1 MGTSLP
7 AARVAVNGGRHY
19 GQPSAIHA
27 VGAGSW
33 GVPWRPGRVMISAE
47 PAVRSRRP
55 PERVREIVAQVG
67 RSSGGKSA
75 AGTDWLWGRSSQIV
89 RQSVSVVRCD
99 PHAPT
104 PLAQWSWNF

>member
-1 MGTSLP
+1 MGTSWP

-33 GVPWRPGRVMISAE
+33 GVPWQPGPV
-47 PAVRSRRP
+47 
-55 PERVREIVAQVG
+55 EIVAQVG

-75 AGTDWLWGRSSQIV
+75 AGTDWRWGRSRQIV
-89 RQSVSVVRCD
+89 RQSVSVVRCG

-104 PLAQWSWNF
+104 PLSHWSWNF

>member
-1 MGTSLP
+1 M
-7 AARVAVNGGRHY
+7 NGGRHY

-33 GVPWRPGRVMISAE
+33 GVPWLPGPVLISAE
-47 PAVRSRRP
+47 PAVLSRHP
-55 PERVREIVAQVG
+55 PEWVREIVAQVG
-67 RSSGGKSA
+67 RSGGGKSA
-75 AGTDWLWGRSSQIV
+75 AGTDWPWGRSGQIV

-104 PLAQWSWNF
+104 PLSHRSWNF

>member
-7 AARVAVNGGRHY
+7 IARVAVKGGRHY

-33 GVPWRPGRVMISAE
+33 GVPWRPGPV
-47 PAVRSRRP
+47 
-55 PERVREIVAQVG
+55 EIVARVG

-75 AGTDWLWGRSSQIV
+75 AGSDWLLGRSSQIV

-104 PLAQWSWNF
+104 PLSHRSWNF